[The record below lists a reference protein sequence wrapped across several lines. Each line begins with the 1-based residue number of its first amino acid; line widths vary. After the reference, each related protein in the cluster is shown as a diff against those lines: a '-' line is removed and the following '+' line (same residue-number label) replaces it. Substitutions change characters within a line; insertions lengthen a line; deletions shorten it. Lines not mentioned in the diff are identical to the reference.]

1 MIIPWKTT
9 LLALALA
16 SSPAM
21 LNAAAEG
28 HLFNNTDVTWYLT
41 PTQTEPRNQNPIVT
55 MTVLRES
62 GRLTVEHHVD
72 FSRSEQEAIEVG
84 PGVHVYFMP
93 LTPTYWDTMQ
103 AGQGGSGTHRTQGT
117 FQVWTRPMSERS
129 ESKEPSGGV
138 RFCPALLRVMAARQG
153 GAGPA
158 ASSIALAPRIKKDLM
173 EGLLPEGLQM
183 EAVGATDKIS
193 TTLEFTF
200 LEDPRQQPYLAE
212 SLGGPGDW
220 RLTVREEPCC
230 AIL

>member
-1 MIIPWKTT
+1 MIIPWKTP

-28 HLFNNTDVTWYLT
+28 HLFNNTEATWYLT
-41 PTQTEPRNQNPIVT
+41 PNRTEPLDPNPIAS
-55 MTVLRES
+55 MTVLREC

-93 LTPTYWDTMQ
+93 MTPTYRDAMQ
-103 AGQGGSGTHRTQGT
+103 AGKGGGTHRTQGA

-129 ESKEPSGGV
+129 ESKEPRDGD
-138 RFCPALLRVMAARQG
+138 RFFPALLRVMAARQG
-153 GAGPA
+153 GTGLV
-158 ASSIALAPRIKKDLM
+158 ASSIALAPRIQEDLR

-183 EAVGATDKIS
+183 EAVGATDRIS
-193 TTLEFTF
+193 TTLEFSF

-212 SLGGPGDW
+212 PVGGAGDW
-220 RLTVREEPCC
+220 RLSVREEPCC
-230 AIL
+230 VIL